1 MSTDT
6 LRSWPLTSVELTT
19 GALLK
24 EHPGWLLP
32 ATVSLLVF
40 AGVVVAAQRI
50 ATRYAVSS
58 PPLGPM
64 SSSGSASS
72 VPSPAP
78 TAAGGGRHL
87 SPVPPLPFE
96 LRDPGRAE
104 SEAPHLLRPL

>member
-40 AGVVVAAQRI
+40 AGVVLAAQRI

-58 PPLGPM
+58 PPLVPM
-64 SSSGSASS
+64 SSSSS
-72 VPSPAP
+72 IPSPAP
-78 TAAGGGRHL
+78 TAEGGGRRRPH
-87 SPVPPLPFE
+87 VPPLPFE